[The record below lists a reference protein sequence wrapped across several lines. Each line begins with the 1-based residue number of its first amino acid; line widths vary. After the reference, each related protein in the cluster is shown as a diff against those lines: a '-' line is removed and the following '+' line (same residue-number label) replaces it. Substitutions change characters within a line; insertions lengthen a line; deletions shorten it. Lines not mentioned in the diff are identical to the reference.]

1 MKSHLLAVF
10 TAAVIATAVHAED
23 TVTLHEHPFLPG
35 NYDVIQNGQRAG
47 SVQEDPFQPGEY
59 EVFDRDGQRV
69 GTIRQEPFREQPDER
84 PEAQK
89 GMPGE

>member
-1 MKSHLLAVF
+1 MKNHLRVVF
-10 TAAVIATAVHAED
+10 AAAVIATAVHAED

-35 NYDVIQNGQRAG
+35 NYDMIQNGQRTGA
-47 SVQEDPFQPGEY
+47 VRQHPFQPGEY
-59 EVFDRDGQRV
+59 EVFDRDGRRV

-84 PEAQK
+84 PEAPT